1 MARRKATS
9 MEARENQLIALA
21 IDAVEER
28 IRSRTATSQELCHF
42 LKLASSKD
50 RLEKEKLELEKELL
64 AAKAEAIKSQQRVE
78 ELYANALSAMRSYS
92 YQSEQEITDEE
103 DVYDDY

>member
-1 MARRKATS
+1 

-28 IRSRTATSQELCHF
+28 IRNKTATSQELCHF
-42 LKLASSKD
+42 LKLASSKE
-50 RLEKEKLELEKELL
+50 RLEKEKLALEKELL

-92 YQSEQEITDEE
+92 YDTGSDNSGDDDDDEE
-103 DVYDDY
+103 Y